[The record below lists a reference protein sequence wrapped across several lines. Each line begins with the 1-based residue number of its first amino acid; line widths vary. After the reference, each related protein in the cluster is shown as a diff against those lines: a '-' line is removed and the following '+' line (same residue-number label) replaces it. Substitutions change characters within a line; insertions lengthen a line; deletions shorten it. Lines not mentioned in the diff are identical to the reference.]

1 MDEPDYALFPLTTVV
16 FPGGIMPLR
25 IFEPRYLDMVSMC
38 MKGSTGFGICAAE
51 PAAHD
56 NTFSRPRAIGTLV
69 DIIDFDRLDDGALG
83 ITVEGRRRFE
93 VGTTRQADNGLWWG
107 EIAFIDE
114 DADSACPIEFAQ
126 LKQVAA
132 ALIEEIGLPYE
143 QRGTAYD
150 SASWLSARLTELL
163 PFDASTKHDLLSTND
178 PLERL
183 RRIRPMIEIEN
194 AG

>member
-1 MDEPDYALFPLTTVV
+1 MDQPDYALFPLTTVV

-38 MKGSTGFGICAAE
+38 MKTSTGFGVCAAE
-51 PAAHD
+51 PATSNDA
-56 NTFSRPRAIGTLV
+56 FRRPRAIGTLV
-69 DIIDFDRLDDGALG
+69 DIVDFDRLDDGNLG

-93 VGTTRQADNGLWWG
+93 VLSTRQADNGLWWG
-107 EIAFIDE
+107 RISFIDE
-114 DADSACPIEFAQ
+114 TVDSACPIEFSQ
-126 LKQVAA
+126 LKDVAA
-132 ALIEEIGLPYE
+132 ALIEQVGLPYE
-143 QRGTAYD
+143 KRGTAYD

-163 PFDASTKHDLLSTND
+163 PFDAATKHDLLATND

-194 AG
+194 TG